1 MAVPVHWR
9 SVKTSGPEFARPHP
23 LPLPLN
29 DMNKIMPLRLPQYLP
44 LHLPQHLPLTHQ
56 MHELQ
61 LLVIR

>member
-1 MAVPVHWR
+1 
-9 SVKTSGPEFARPHP
+9 
-23 LPLPLN
+23 
-29 DMNKIMPLRLPQYLP
+29 MNKIMPLRLPQYLP